1 MDQYRNKTGSKNNK
15 VFQTGVSPMA
25 MSRVL
30 GAVLL
35 VVGILLLVFGLN
47 ATDKPV
53 EELSNTFLGHY
64 TDETMWYLV
73 GGGAAAVA
81 GILMVL
87 FGGKRR

>member
-1 MDQYRNKTGSKNNK
+1 
-15 VFQTGVSPMA
+15 MA

-30 GAVLL
+30 GAALL
-35 VVGILLLVFGLN
+35 VIGILLLVFGMN

-81 GILMVL
+81 GFLLVI
-87 FGGKRR
+87 FGGRRR

>member
-1 MDQYRNKTGSKNNK
+1 
-15 VFQTGVSPMA
+15 MA

-35 VVGILLLVFGLN
+35 VVGIALLFFGMN

-81 GILMVL
+81 GILMFL
-87 FGGKRR
+87 FGGRRG